1 MMPTKTP
8 MQDTLRAPM
17 QETLRAL
24 WGIQEIDKD
33 LFRVQE
39 ELKRLPAER
48 SAREGDLNLL
58 RERIQSGKTEA
69 AEDQLRI
76 RELENQAMTHR
87 QRIRKL
93 DDETNSSR
101 DMAVIE
107 ACKYEIRELKKEIT
121 RGERICMEILELGES
136 RATGLSELAEKLT
149 VQEEH
154 FIELSAGIDNEI
166 KAAEEKQA
174 SLESQRDERLGSDLN
189 ADALSL
195 YKRLLE
201 ARSGQAMALS
211 DGQVC
216 RACFMALP
224 PNMNVQLA
232 RGTAVIQCPSCDR
245 ILFKN

>member
-1 MMPTKTP
+1 MIPTKTP
-8 MQDTLRAPM
+8 MQETLRAPM
-17 QETLRAL
+17 QDTLRAL

-39 ELKRLPAER
+39 ELKRLPSER
-48 SAREGDLNLL
+48 SAREGQLNLL
-58 RERIQSGKTEA
+58 RERIQSGKTET
-69 AEDQLRI
+69 AEDHVRI
-76 RELENQAMTHR
+76 RELEDQAMTHR

-101 DMAVIE
+101 DVAVIE
-107 ACKYEIRELKKEIT
+107 ACKYEIRELKKEIA
-121 RGERICMEILELGES
+121 RGERICMDILEHGES
-136 RATGLSELAEKLT
+136 RAKGIADLEEKLT
-149 VQEEH
+149 VEEGH
-154 FIELSAGIDNEI
+154 FTELSAGIDEEI
-166 KAAEEKQA
+166 KAAETKQA
-174 SLESQRDERLGSDLN
+174 SLESQREERLGSNLN

-195 YKRLLE
+195 YRRLLE

-232 RGTAVIQCPSCDR
+232 RGKAVIQCPSCDR

>member
-1 MMPTKTP
+1 MPTKTP

-48 SAREGDLNLL
+48 SAREGQLDLL
-58 RERIQSGKTEA
+58 RERIQSGKTET

-76 RELENQAMTHR
+76 RELENQAMAHR

-93 DDETNSSR
+93 EDESNSSR
-101 DMAVIE
+101 DVSVIE
-107 ACKYEIRELKKEIT
+107 ACKYEIRELKKEIA
-121 RGERICMEILELGES
+121 RGERICMDILEHGES
-136 RATGLSELAEKLT
+136 RTTAIGELSEKLT
-149 VQEEH
+149 VEEGN
-154 FIELSAGIDNEI
+154 FTELSTGIAEEI
-166 KAAEEKQA
+166 KVAEEKQA

-189 ADALSL
+189 VEALSL
-195 YKRLLE
+195 YRRLLE
-201 ARSGQAMALS
+201 ARGGQAMALS
-211 DGQVC
+211 DGQIC

-232 RGTAVIQCPSCDR
+232 RGKAVIQCPSCDR
-245 ILFKN
+245 ILFKA

>member
-1 MMPTKTP
+1 
-8 MQDTLRAPM
+8 MQD
-17 QETLRAL
+17 TLRAL

-48 SAREGDLNLL
+48 TAREGQLNTL
-58 RERIQSGKTEA
+58 RERIQSGKNETT
-69 AEDQLRI
+69 EDQLRI

-101 DMAVIE
+101 DVAVIE
-107 ACKYEIRELKKEIT
+107 ACKYEIRELKKEIA
-121 RGERICMEILELGES
+121 RGERICMDILELGES
-136 RATGLSELAEKLT
+136 RTASLGELAEKLT
-149 VQEEH
+149 VEEGH
-154 FIELSAGIDNEI
+154 FVELSAGIADEI
-166 KAAEEKQA
+166 KTAEAKQT

-189 ADALSL
+189 AEALSL
-195 YKRLLE
+195 YRRLLE
-201 ARSGQAMALS
+201 ARGGQAMALS
-211 DGQVC
+211 DGQIC
-216 RACFMALP
+216 RACFMSLP

-245 ILFKN
+245 ILFKT